1 MFKKCTRSFLES
13 MGLLA
18 IIFTILSL
26 IFHDVMQIRFFYL
39 TVCVLAPVHLFSF
52 FTFQFKLFSNRIWIR
67 RTIVMVFSACVML
80 TVNILFGFARFE
92 ANYIIIFSVLILLFI
107 LLSVFAY
114 YIADKIELR
123 NLELINQKLADRTEG
138 KEEEERV

>member
-1 MFKKCTRSFLES
+1 MFKKCARSFLES

-18 IIFTILSL
+18 IVFTILSL
-26 IFHDVMQIRFFYL
+26 IFRDIMQIRIFHL
-39 TVCVLAPVHLFSF
+39 TVCVLIPIHLFSF
-52 FTFQFKLFSNRIWIR
+52 FTFQFKLFSKHIWIR

-123 NLELINQKLADRTEG
+123 NLEIINQKLADRMKGNEG
-138 KEEEERV
+138 EEGV

>member
-1 MFKKCTRSFLES
+1 
-13 MGLLA
+13 
-18 IIFTILSL
+18 
-26 IFHDVMQIRFFYL
+26 
-39 TVCVLAPVHLFSF
+39 
-52 FTFQFKLFSNRIWIR
+52 
-67 RTIVMVFSACVML
+67 MVFSACVML

-92 ANYIIIFSVLILLFI
+92 TNFIIIFSVLILLFI

-138 KEEEERV
+138 KKEEEGG